1 MCNEMHKVRY
11 DNSLKLS
18 VNLCQNCTNCTNC
31 IILYVLK
38 KRIIRFYL
46 RFPYEFNRSLSGYIP
61 AVKTLNKTKR
71 FIGTYPIKNIQIS
84 IKRELSVCTILT
96 SF

>member
-1 MCNEMHKVRY
+1 MHKIRY

-18 VNLCQNCTNCTNC
+18 VNLWPKLYQLLYKR